1 MTHHA
6 KSNPIQSHKSTNGFV
21 LFEELIEQ
29 VLTHHAHLTFLG
41 QVVGVQPASPHE
53 RQQLQIVKV
62 WLHPH
67 DRIIA
72 LFTLI
77 TNGRPPHHPA
87 ARPSRSIDDLLGD
100 PLLVFIAHLNP
111 SIGLAAPKRQRCGA
125 RAHPNGV
132 AGFIPKILLYSILQT
147 KPQALHHHEDENAE
161 PHRQPGQRRPQR
173 VGRDRMGNLDPGLAV
188 EHQSGVL
195 APRAVGST
203 TSPLRPSS
211 MMTPSCN
218 RIVRSH

>member
-1 MTHHA
+1 M
-6 KSNPIQSHKSTNGFV
+6 SG
-21 LFEELIEQ
+21 
-29 VLTHHAHLTFLG
+29 
-41 QVVGVQPASPHE
+41 
-53 RQQLQIVKV
+53 QQLQIVKV

-125 RAHPNGV
+125 RAHPKRCCG
-132 AGFIPKILLYSILQT
+132 L
-147 KPQALHHHEDENAE
+147 
-161 PHRQPGQRRPQR
+161 RPQNPA
-173 VGRDRMGNLDPGLAV
+173 VLHSAKPNPKPCITTRMKMPSPTDSPVNAVLKGLAV
-188 EHQSGVL
+188 TVWAISIQVSRLNISLGVL

-203 TSPLRPSS
+203 TSPLRPIFNDD
-211 MMTPSCN
+211 PIVQPN
-218 RIVRSH
+218 RTVTTEQQCRPRGLQ